1 MHLVNIFTGSGSAL
15 KGLRLFVDLPSGV
28 MGIGGGWGG
37 GNFSNPNWKQA
48 VWCEVYFPPPHPVE
62 MDTADVFID

>member
-37 GNFSNPNWKQA
+37 GGILVILTENRLYGARCTFPLLTLWK
-48 VWCEVYFPPPHPVE
+48 WTLLMYL
-62 MDTADVFID
+62 